1 MLSYTYAE
9 KQIKRGNHCE
19 KSKAVLLAAAIPTVL
34 LIAVILLVIFGVKY
48 LNGFNEAQLDIKQ
61 DNLHPPT
68 QPPSPAKPSF
78 WGIPSQN
85 ITLWRRP
92 TAPLPKRPEASSTTA
107 ASARKQAAT

>member
-1 MLSYTYAE
+1 MQKNRSKGE
-9 KQIKRGNHCE
+9 IIVK

-61 DNLHPPT
+61 DNFTSANATSLT
-68 QPPSPAKPSF
+68 GQTVFLGDS
-78 WGIPSQN
+78 
-85 ITLWRRP
+85 ITEYYPVAEP

>member
-1 MLSYTYAE
+1 MQKNRSKGE
-9 KQIKRGNHCE
+9 IIVK

-61 DNLHPPT
+61 DNFTSANATSL
-68 QPPSPAKPSF
+68 KPSF

-85 ITLWRRP
+85 ITLWRSP

-107 ASARKQAAT
+107 ASARKQADT

>member
-1 MLSYTYAE
+1 MQKNRSKGE
-9 KQIKRGNHCE
+9 IIVK

-61 DNLHPPT
+61 DNFT
-68 QPPSPAKPSF
+68 SANATSPAKTSF

-85 ITLWRRP
+85 ITLWRSP

-107 ASARKQAAT
+107 ASARKQADT